1 MTWRSLCLY
10 SIVFTLFAVAYPVLG
25 AEPSRP
31 AALLFSY
38 GSPAAAA
45 VWIDADARRRRR
57 SPCWEFGA
65 FVVFAWPLA
74 VPTYCFWSRG
84 RAGWRLFAGL
94 AAVIVGP
101 AVLGNLLYMV
111 NRAFGV

>member
-1 MTWRSLCLY
+1 MTGRGLCLY
-10 SIVFTLFAVAYPVLG
+10 AGVFTLFAMAYQVTG
-25 AEPSRP
+25 AEFSRP

-38 GSPAAAA
+38 GTPAAVA

-65 FVVFAWPLA
+65 FVVFAWPVA

-84 RAGWRLFAGL
+84 REGWRLLGGL
-94 AAVIVGP
+94 VAVIVGP
-101 AVLGNLLYMV
+101 GVVGTLLYMLYQ
-111 NRAFGV
+111 ALGV

>member
-1 MTWRSLCLY
+1 MTWRGLCLY
-10 SIVFTLFAVAYPVLG
+10 SIVFTLFAIAYPLSG
-25 AEPSRP
+25 SEPSRP

-38 GSPAAAA
+38 GSSAAVA
-45 VWIDADARRRRR
+45 VWIDADAHLRRR
-57 SPCWEFGA
+57 SPCWEFVT

-84 RAGWRLFAGL
+84 RAGWRLLGGL
-94 AAVIVGP
+94 VALIVGP

-111 NRAFGV
+111 YRILGV